1 MPERSKELEEELSE
15 QERVKPGAGVCGGR
29 LPPSGGQAALYGRAC
44 ASGCSMLCWLPAV
57 RFGASPFPSVSLR
70 VLVSN
75 TELMMVL

>member
-44 ASGCSMLCWLPAV
+44 TSGCPCSAGYQLSDLGQV
-57 RFGASPFPSVSLR
+57 RSL
-70 VLVSN
+70 L
-75 TELMMVL
+75 